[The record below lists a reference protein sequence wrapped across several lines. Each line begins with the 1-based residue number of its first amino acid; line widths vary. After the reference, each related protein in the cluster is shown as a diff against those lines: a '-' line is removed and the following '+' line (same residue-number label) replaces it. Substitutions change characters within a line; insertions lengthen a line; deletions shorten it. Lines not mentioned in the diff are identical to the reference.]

1 MALKL
6 SPLRG
11 SPSFSYIPA
20 IAAPWKGA
28 HIEAEQ
34 DLMPAK
40 KNHVKVSVR
49 QPIKKISR
57 VPRYQ
62 NSQEVV
68 GFCDFLVKFLA
79 RSALP
84 LATKGTQERLARNLR
99 SGSKPLL
106 TKKGLGLMEDA
117 GLALQ
122 KKTLLWHAFCISNA
136 RNKSFF

>member
-11 SPSFSYIPA
+11 SPFFSYIPA

-68 GFCDFLVKFLA
+68 GFCDFLVKPSNIGGTDGAVRGEPSLL
-79 RSALP
+79 RLSRV
-84 LATKGTQERLARNLR
+84 ATEVDKVKFG
-99 SGSKPLL
+99 
-106 TKKGLGLMEDA
+106 
-117 GLALQ
+117 
-122 KKTLLWHAFCISNA
+122 
-136 RNKSFF
+136 